1 MIFIVLL
8 SEEKWVGSTENVLK
22 IIDKSIIRNL
32 KDNEKTTPIFQSKLW
47 NRIPPSKFAQYCIS
61 KVILV

>member
-8 SEEKWVGSTENVLK
+8 SEEKWVGSTENALK

-32 KDNEKTTPIFQSKLW
+32 KDNEKTTPIFDRGK
-47 NRIPPSKFAQYCIS
+47 
-61 KVILV
+61 